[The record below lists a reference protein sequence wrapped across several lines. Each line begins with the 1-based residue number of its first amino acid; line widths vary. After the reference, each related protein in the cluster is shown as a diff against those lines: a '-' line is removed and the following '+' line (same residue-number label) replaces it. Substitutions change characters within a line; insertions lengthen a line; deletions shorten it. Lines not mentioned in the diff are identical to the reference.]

1 MYASVR
7 KYSVDARRGYELMR
21 RVDKGLV
28 PRLERMPG
36 FVAHQVIDAGI
47 DRTGAGL
54 MFTITIC
61 HDREAADQSAD
72 LTAKFVVDELADM
85 NVRRLEANTGEII
98 VNSAERE
105 MLERGHA

>member
-7 KYSVDARRGYELMR
+7 KYSVDVRRVYELMH

-54 MFTITIC
+54 VFAITLC

-72 LTAKFVVDELADM
+72 LAAQFVLDELTDM
-85 NVRRLEANTGEII
+85 NIRRLEANTGEVI
-98 VNSAERE
+98 VNRAESE
-105 MLERGHA
+105 VLERGHA

>member
-7 KYSVDARRGYELMR
+7 KYSVDARRIHELML

-28 PRLERMPG
+28 PRFERMPG
-36 FVAHQVIDAGI
+36 FVAHQVIDAGS

-54 MFTITIC
+54 VFAITIC

-72 LTAKFVVDELADM
+72 IAAEFVLDELSDLDI
-85 NVRRLEANTGEII
+85 RRLEASTGE
-98 VNSAERE
+98 VMVSSAESE
-105 MLERGHA
+105 VLERGHA